1 VNSGFCMNKAEALEK
16 ITEILQQL
24 IEKQLATLIDIS
36 GAFTF
41 TEITN
46 VKSRLDEEINRLLA
60 LREEV
65 GTLYLEEFE
74 ATGKAN

>member
-1 VNSGFCMNKAEALEK
+1 VNSGFSMNNAEALEK

-24 IEKQLATLIDIS
+24 IEEQLVTLIDIS
-36 GAFTF
+36 GHFTF
-41 TEITN
+41 AEIPN
-46 VKSRLDEEINRLLA
+46 VKSRLDEKINRLLA

-65 GTLYLEEFE
+65 GTLYLEEFT